1 MIKVIIYGKISDIMK
16 ELPITQNDISALRKL
31 LPLICLIVPWEIYQ
45 YGTGWGIKFSL
56 FYLNF
61 DMSYGT
67 LAVSVL
73 KQLTLLSYAGFA
85 PSIRT
90 ISWAVAAALCIG
102 IFVYELLREH
112 VEYKMSI
119 KILGAGLIV
128 CGILLAMSSFVV
140 WSDAFKAI
148 PVGFG
153 FFAVGGYLLMRIT
166 NV

>member
-1 MIKVIIYGKISDIMK
+1 MIKVIIYGKISGIMK
-16 ELPITQNDISALRKL
+16 ELSMTQNDISALRKL
-31 LPLICLIVPWEIYQ
+31 LPLVCLIVPWEIYQ

-61 DMSYGT
+61 DMTYGT

-73 KQLTLLSYAGFA
+73 KQLTLLSNGGFA

-90 ISWAVAAALCIG
+90 ISWAVAAALCVG

-128 CGILLAMSSFVV
+128 CGILLVVSSFVV
-140 WSDAFKAI
+140 YCDAFRAI
-148 PVGFG
+148 PVGFV
-153 FFAVGGYLLMRIT
+153 FFAVGGYLLMRIGRE
-166 NV
+166 